1 MEDKKHDELMDH
13 CEKWTQIYNDLL
25 SLRTMEEFHP
35 FFEDELKSVKVFD
48 LWLDKT
54 PLIPYI
60 DGVLKRVWRNR

>member
-1 MEDKKHDELMDH
+1 MEDKKHDELMCH
-13 CEKWTQIYNDLL
+13 CEKWMQIYNDLL
-25 SLRTMEEFHP
+25 SFGTMEEFHP

>member
-1 MEDKKHDELMDH
+1 MEDKKHDELMCH

-48 LWLDKT
+48 L
-54 PLIPYI
+54 
-60 DGVLKRVWRNR
+60 